1 LAQSVFS
8 SSAPFT
14 WRAAL
19 ITSFTVL
26 GSCCVLV
33 PLFIAA
39 FRWRVRLGRRQG
51 LASVVPLPPI
61 VVAERE
67 VAREAV
73 RRPGTQQLLHE
84 SSGPRLGGV
93 DSYAGT
99 SAKPAAGGGAALA
112 PAAAPAELP
121 AAAPGRP
128 SDPFLTL
135 PPSMLWSTKT
145 TLPWEDADGAQSRRR
160 GGGGDGG
167 GERGAHRRAPPTA
180 SLADSVLQLLRGGSR
195 ELTSFSQI
203 M

>member
-1 LAQSVFS
+1 
-8 SSAPFT
+8 
-14 WRAAL
+14 
-19 ITSFTVL
+19 
-26 GSCCVLV
+26 
-33 PLFIAA
+33 
-39 FRWRVRLGRRQG
+39 
-51 LASVVPLPPI
+51 VPLPPNI
-61 VVAERE
+61 VERE

-121 AAAPGRP
+121 SAAPGRP
-128 SDPFLTL
+128 SDPFLAL

-160 GGGGDGG
+160 GGDGG
-167 GERGAHRRAPPTA
+167 GERAAHRRAPPTA